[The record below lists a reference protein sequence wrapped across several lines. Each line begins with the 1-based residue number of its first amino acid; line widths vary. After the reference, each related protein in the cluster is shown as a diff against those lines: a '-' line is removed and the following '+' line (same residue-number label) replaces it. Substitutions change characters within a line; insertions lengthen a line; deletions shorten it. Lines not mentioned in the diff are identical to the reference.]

1 MAYRI
6 PEEKITEVKNAC
18 DIVDVVSESVVLK
31 QTGRNFIGLCPFHS
45 EKTASFTVS
54 PDKQIFHCFGC
65 GEGGNVI
72 SFTMKQ
78 NAVSFP
84 EAVKLLAMKAG
95 VELPEAGKGDSRQAS
110 LREQLLGVNRSALAF
125 YRQCLLEDPRGRR
138 ARDYLGARGLDAATV
153 ERFQLGYAPRG
164 WDHLSRHL
172 LGLGKHPEFMEKAG
186 LTIRRRQG
194 DGHYDRFR
202 DRVIFPISDLSG
214 RILGFGGRVM
224 DDALPKYLNSPET
237 PLYNKRRS
245 LYGLKEA
252 RQEARARQSVYIVEG
267 YFDAIALHRSGIGN
281 TVATLGTA
289 LTAEQVRL
297 IKGFVG
303 QSGKAI
309 LVYDSDAAGIKAAQR
324 SIDIFNREFVDA
336 RILVLPEG
344 HDPDSYMSDF
354 GKERFLELSAGSKG
368 VSAFLVD
375 TAIERHGLEPEGKI
389 RVLAEVVPAL
399 ASVHDPIDRGLIA
412 RDIAERLQVDEA
424 VIIEKIRRHRPGS
437 GVKTELAASRK
448 GPPAPEALDRTEA
461 KIISMMLQFTEVI
474 DEVRAQKVVDCLSS
488 PLLSQIANDVLA
500 RMETGS
506 LDVGDLISAYSDPY
520 HKQLITTLAMV
531 DDAWTREGCLKLI
544 SRFVEN
550 TRHRRRLAD
559 LEEKIKAAESAG
571 DDAFLLELLS
581 RKQALAVSIDRQRR
595 EHQDH

>member
-1 MAYRI
+1 LAYRI

-18 DIVDVVSESVVLK
+18 DIVDMVSESVVLK

-65 GEGGNVI
+65 GESGNVI

-84 EAVKLLAMKAG
+84 EAVKLLAMNVG
-95 VELPEAGKGDSRQAS
+95 IELPDAGKSDVRQAS
-110 LREQLLGVNRSALAF
+110 LREQLLGVNRSALGF
-125 YRQCLLEDPRGRR
+125 FRQCLTKDPRGRR
-138 ARDYLGARGLDAATV
+138 ARDYLNARGLDEATV
-153 ERFQLGYAPRG
+153 QRFQLGYAPRG

-172 LGLGKHPEFMEKAG
+172 LRSGKRPEFIEQAG
-186 LTIRRRQG
+186 LAIRRPKG
-194 DGHYDRFR
+194 GGHYDRFR

-214 RILGFGGRVM
+214 HILGFGGRVM

-237 PLYNKRRS
+237 PIYNKRRS

-252 RQEARARQSVYIVEG
+252 RQEARAMQSVYIVEG
-267 YFDAIALHRSGIGN
+267 YFDAIALHRHGLGN

-289 LTAEQVRL
+289 LTPEQVRL
-297 IKGFVG
+297 IKGFIG
-303 QSGKAI
+303 QSGKAV
-309 LVYDSDAAGIKAAQR
+309 LVYDSDAAGIKAARR
-324 SIDIFNREFVDA
+324 SIDVFNREFVDA
-336 RILVLPEG
+336 RILVLPQG
-344 HDPDSYMSDF
+344 HDPDSYISEF
-354 GKERFLELSAGSKG
+354 GKERFLDLSSDAKG

-389 RVLAEVVPAL
+389 RILAEVTPAL
-399 ASVHDPIDRGLIA
+399 ASVTDPIDRGLIA
-412 RDIAERLQVDEA
+412 RDIAERLLVDEA
-424 VIIEKIRRHRPGS
+424 VVMEKIRQHRPKS
-437 GVKTELAASRK
+437 GDQPEPVAFAK
-448 GPPAPEALDRTEA
+448 GFSVPETLDRTEA

-474 DEVRAQKVVDCLSS
+474 DEIRAQNVVDCLSS
-488 PLLSQIANDVLA
+488 PLLSKIGNDVLA

-506 LDVGDLISAYSDPY
+506 FDVGDLISAYSEPY
-520 HKQLITTLAMV
+520 HKQLITTLAMA

-550 TRHRRRLAD
+550 TRHRRRLAE
-559 LEEKIKAAESAG
+559 LEESIKAAESAG
-571 DDAFLLELLS
+571 DEETLLNLLS

-595 EHQDH
+595 EHLDH